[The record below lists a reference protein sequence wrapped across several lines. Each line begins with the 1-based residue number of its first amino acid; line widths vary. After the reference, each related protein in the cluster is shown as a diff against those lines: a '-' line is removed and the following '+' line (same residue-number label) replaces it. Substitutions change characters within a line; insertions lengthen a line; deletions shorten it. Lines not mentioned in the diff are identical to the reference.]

1 METLKS
7 IGKWAGIIIGVIV
20 VLVAAERLFDY
31 IDYRTKKVYI
41 CDDGYQHLY
50 HIYPN
55 CSKMHGHKV
64 FTIKLHEACENGY
77 KLCKECEKDYDLEQE
92 ASEPAGNANDRYL
105 H

>member
-1 METLKS
+1 
-7 IGKWAGIIIGVIV
+7 
-20 VLVAAERLFDY
+20 
-31 IDYRTKKVYI
+31 
-41 CDDGYQHLY
+41 
-50 HIYPN
+50 
-55 CSKMHGHKV
+55 MHGHKV